1 MNYSYFPGCTLKT
14 RGAQLDKAGRLAAEK
29 LGFSFVQAHAPS
41 CALRGEGMECEARV
55 CERHTGTG
63 LTAQQ
68 IAEQGLPLPAIDLLP
83 ETEEEQVIC
92 YADKFYSKSHPERE
106 RTVEQ
111 TAESLKKF
119 GEAGVLK
126 FLAWA
131 KKYE

>member
-1 MNYSYFPGCTLKT
+1 M
-14 RGAQLDKAGRLAAEK
+14 
-29 LGFSFVQAHAPS
+29 
-41 CALRGEGMECEARV
+41 
-55 CERHTGTG
+55 
-63 LTAQQ
+63 
-68 IAEQGLPLPAIDLLP
+68 
-83 ETEEEQVIC
+83 IC

>member
-1 MNYSYFPGCTLKT
+1 MPCVTSSNQSFLNYVRKVFIVTF
-14 RGAQLDKAGRLAAEK
+14 D
-29 LGFSFVQAHAPS
+29 
-41 CALRGEGMECEARV
+41 
-55 CERHTGTG
+55 
-63 LTAQQ
+63 
-68 IAEQGLPLPAIDLLP
+68 I
-83 ETEEEQVIC
+83 
-92 YADKFYSKSHPERE
+92 ERE